1 MHDVRCTPVHH
12 VAARRGGIVALSAYM
27 TISRQNRGQN
37 ITVFTCSRAERE
49 EVKLVCLNWE
59 RGKGSK
65 NLTPD
70 TLMGLAKETPI
81 RLGELTL
88 YYSEERI
95 YLSYTVKL

>member
-1 MHDVRCTPVHH
+1 M
-12 VAARRGGIVALSAYM
+12 
-27 TISRQNRGQN
+27 
-37 ITVFTCSRAERE
+37 
-49 EVKLVCLNWE
+49 CLNWE